1 MRMSHLRSAFLL
13 LVLAPAPPCAGQVAQ
28 PASPA
33 PVVSVTPEV
42 KSPQSEAEAPQPG
55 AAAPEAATDP
65 RLAGSPGFSGFFKDV
80 GRDYAQWFTLD
91 TAGTL
96 TLGTATALFVRPFDE
111 KITERGFDQIGSSL
125 GAGQEYGNV
134 SFQGP
139 LAVGWWVVGHA
150 VGSKRASAAGR
161 DLVRAQISA
170 ASWTYV
176 IKYAV
181 RRTRPNGDARSFPSG
196 HSSATFATAT
206 VLQTHYGWKV
216 GLPFYAL
223 GVYTA
228 ASRIH
233 DRKHWL
239 SDTVMGAAVG
249 VTAGRAVTIRL
260 RQHPVRV
267 VPAITHGGGM
277 VQFVVDP

>member
-1 MRMSHLRSAFLL
+1 MVAAGPHPSRGQSPAPG
-13 LVLAPAPPCAGQVAQ
+13 APAPATV
-28 PASPA
+28 
-33 PVVSVTPEV
+33 
-42 KSPQSEAEAPQPG
+42 
-55 AAAPEAATDP
+55 PEAATAAPEEQQPASAPAVPVVADDP
-65 RLAGSPGFSGFFKDV
+65 RLAGSPGFGGFFKDV

-91 TAGTL
+91 TVTTL
-96 TLGTATALFVRPFDE
+96 TLGTATALVARPFDE
-111 KITERGFDQIGSSL
+111 KITERGLDGIGSSL
-125 GAGQEYGNV
+125 GAGQEYGNA

-139 LAVGWWVVGHA
+139 LAVGWWAVGHA
-150 VGSKRASAAGR
+150 VGSRRAAAAGR
-161 DLVRAQISA
+161 DLMRAQISA

-176 IKYAV
+176 VKYAV
-181 RRTRPNGDARSFPSG
+181 GRTRPNGDPRSFPSG

-206 VLQTHYGWKV
+206 VLQAHYGWKV

-249 VTAGRAVTIRL
+249 ITAGRAVTIRL
-260 RQHPVRV
+260 RQHPIHV
-267 VPAITHGGGM
+267 VPAVTPDGGM
-277 VQFVVDP
+277 VQFVVGP